1 MLKRIGTD
9 KDMPPEDSVEAGLYR
24 QKDPTGLVAVKSW
37 LESELKKV
45 K

>member
-1 MLKRIGTD
+1 MLRRIGTD
-9 KDMPPEDSVEAGLYR
+9 KDMPPEDSIEAELYR
-24 QKDPTGLVAVKSW
+24 QKNPTGLVALKSW